1 MQLFK
6 QCCYQSEKAHFGT
19 HWRET
24 TQVQSMRLRFNSFRP
39 SEEAQK
45 DPLWSLIDAQCASF
59 QALQLMLWKF
69 TWWVSIQE
77 QNNSSVTSATTL
89 APLLVT
95 CRTTWRR
102 TQGRS
107 LSSATNAVKLTSTN
121 KSSQNIHNST
131 WPQIRLE
138 PMQRT
143 WRFTVG
149 RSLSQQ
155 ILRTKEQ
162 SCKTFKN
169 SHNLDSDC

>member
-1 MQLFK
+1 MLLPIW
-6 QCCYQSEKAHFGT
+6 EGT
-19 HWRET
+19 FWNTLERNNTSAINATTLQFIQAIWRST
-24 TQVQSMRLRFNSFRP
+24 KGPTLG
-39 SEEAQK
+39 K
-45 DPLWSLIDAQCASF
+45 SLIDAQCASF

-143 WRFTVG
+143 WRFTAG